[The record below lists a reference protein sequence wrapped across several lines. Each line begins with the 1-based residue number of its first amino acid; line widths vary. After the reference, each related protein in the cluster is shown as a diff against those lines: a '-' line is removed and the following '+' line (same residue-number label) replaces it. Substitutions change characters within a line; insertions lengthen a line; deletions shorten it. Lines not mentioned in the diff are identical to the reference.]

1 MIRPEKIRDAAD
13 AVLSAGS
20 MQESIASIRASINHL
35 LDSSDCLYGLDSE
48 GSFKLAWTVAATAG
62 SLVSGTSALLGSFQG
77 LVPDEMIDETRS
89 IISRFGR
96 HVAGTPAELL
106 ADRDGLLAEL
116 ELRLEEL
123 SAVIRDQTAQAPAG
137 ALLSDSDFA
146 SLLD

>member
-1 MIRPEKIRDAAD
+1 MMKPEQIRDAAD

-48 GSFKLAWTVAATAG
+48 ESFKLAWTVAATAG
-62 SLVSGTSALLGSFQG
+62 SLVSGVSAMLGSFQG
-77 LVPDEMIDETRS
+77 LVPDEMVTDTRA

-96 HVAGTPAELL
+96 HVQGSPAELL

-116 ELRLEEL
+116 ELKLEEL
-123 SAVIRDQTAQAPAG
+123 SAVVRDQTLHAPAG
-137 ALLSDSDFA
+137 ALLSDADLSA
-146 SLLD
+146 LLD

>member
-1 MIRPEKIRDAAD
+1 MMKSEKIRDAAD

-35 LDSSDCLYGLDSE
+35 LESSDCLYGLDSQE
-48 GSFKLAWTVAATAG
+48 SFKLAWTVAATAG
-62 SLVSGTSALLGSFQG
+62 SLVSGTSALLGSFRG
-77 LVPDEMIDETRS
+77 LVPEEMIDETRA

-96 HVAGTPAELL
+96 HLQGTPAELL

-116 ELRLEEL
+116 ELKLEEL
-123 SAVIRDQTAQAPAG
+123 SAVVRDQTVRAPDG
-137 ALLSDSDFA
+137 ALLSDADFA

>member
-1 MIRPEKIRDAAD
+1 MMKPEKIRDAAA

-35 LDSSDCLYGLDSE
+35 LDTSDCLYGLDSE
-48 GSFKLAWTVAATAG
+48 ESFKLAWTVAATAG

-77 LVPDEMIDETRS
+77 LVPEPMIDETRA

-96 HVAGTPAELL
+96 HVQGTPAELL

-116 ELRLEEL
+116 ELKLEDL
-123 SAVIRDQTAQAPAG
+123 TAVVRDETVHAPAG
-137 ALLSDSDFA
+137 ALLSDSDYA